1 MKKKY
6 HIPVSLLYL
15 IYFSI
20 YAVSPLSYAYDPQ
33 HDADQTNIQSPKI
46 FVIELLLSKCCK
58 QKPQDKSS
66 SSTNLLLKKKRA
78 VLSSSKLKVPE
89 NTIEKI
95 CIVPD
100 YFVFTEIPAV
110 IVADQHTEIES
121 HKGFHSSHSGLSPPL
136 A

>member
-1 MKKKY
+1 MQKRY
-6 HIPVSLLYL
+6 FIFHLFFLA
-15 IYFSI
+15 YFSI

-33 HDADQTNIQSPKI
+33 HDTDQTNIQSPKI
-46 FVIELLLSKCCK
+46 FVIEWLLSKCCK
-58 QKPQDKSS
+58 QKSQDKSS

-89 NTIEKI
+89 NTIKKI

-100 YFVFTEIPAV
+100 YFVFTEIPSV
-110 IVADQHTEIES
+110 IVADQHTEIEF

-136 A
+136 V